1 MEIKITTRTLSKI
14 SLIINKMGISSAIL
28 DINVDTGND
37 KKDNEEI
44 VKRLL
49 SLIMDNVYKAE
60 NEIIDLISQVKGL
73 TKEEA
78 ENYDVISFVKELLQ
92 IDKLTDF
99 LN

>member
-1 MEIKITTRTLSKI
+1 MEIKINTRTLSKI

-60 NEIIDLISQVKGL
+60 DEIIDLISQVKGL
-73 TKEEA
+73 SKEEA

>member
-1 MEIKITTRTLSKI
+1 MEIKINTRTLSKI

-60 NEIIDLISQVKGL
+60 DEIIDLIAQVKGL

-78 ENYDVISFVKELLQ
+78 EDYDVITFIKELLQ
-92 IDKLTDF
+92 IEKLKDF